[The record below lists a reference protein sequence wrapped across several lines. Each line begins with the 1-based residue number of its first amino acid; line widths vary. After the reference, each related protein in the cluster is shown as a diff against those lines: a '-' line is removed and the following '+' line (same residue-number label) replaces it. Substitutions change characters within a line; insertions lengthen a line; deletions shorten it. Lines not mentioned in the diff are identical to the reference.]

1 MTHSDIHSILFR
13 GVISRLNDLYGHT
26 GDSLAESGGDCS
38 YSFST
43 AFQQRPAQ
51 NFAHNYERD
60 KFLHKRDRYILL
72 NTRNV
77 SMIAVQCRNRDY
89 ITMYRKP
96 FELVFQKHHEKFIA
110 ILEKLLRKFYD
121 EVIVEDMS
129 DIREVDLS
137 IGRSPNRRRVVH
149 EV

>member
-13 GVISRLNDLYGHT
+13 GVISQLNDLYGHE
-26 GDSLAESGGDCS
+26 GNSLADGRLSGDF
-38 YSFST
+38 SFTT
-43 AFQQRPAQ
+43 AFQPRPSQ

-60 KFLHKRDRYILL
+60 KFLHNRDRFILL

-137 IGRSPNRRRVVH
+137 TGRSQNRHRVH
-149 EV
+149 YEV

>member
-1 MTHSDIHSILFR
+1 MNHADIHSILFR
-13 GVISRLNDLYGHT
+13 GVISQLNDLYGHA
-26 GDSLAESGGDCS
+26 GDSLAESIWDDN

-43 AFQQRPAQ
+43 AFEQRPVQ
-51 NFAHNYERD
+51 NFAHNYDRD
-60 KFLHKRDRYILL
+60 KFLHKRDKYILL
-72 NTRNV
+72 NTRNI

-137 IGRSPNRRRVVH
+137 TGRSPNRHRVH
-149 EV
+149 YEV

>member
-13 GVISRLNDLYGHT
+13 GVISQLNDLYGHT
-26 GDSLAESGGDCS
+26 GDSLAERGGGGN

-51 NFAHNYERD
+51 SFAHNYERD

-72 NTRNV
+72 STRDV
-77 SMIAVQCRNRDY
+77 SMIAVQCRNSDY

-121 EVIVEDMS
+121 EVIVEDIS

-137 IGRSPNRRRVVH
+137 AGRNPNRHRVVH

>member
-1 MTHSDIHSILFR
+1 MNHADIHSILFR
-13 GVISRLNDLYGHT
+13 GVISQLNDLYGHE
-26 GDSLAESGGDCS
+26 GNSLADGRLSGDF
-38 YSFST
+38 SFTT
-43 AFQQRPAQ
+43 AFQPRPSQ

-60 KFLHKRDRYILL
+60 KFLHNRDRFILL

-137 IGRSPNRRRVVH
+137 TGRSQNRHRVH
-149 EV
+149 YEV